1 MMMLSEMISF
11 SMAHGLAPIALRIPN
26 SCVRSLTEISM
37 MLETPTIP
45 LNSVRIPMIQSAVL
59 IIDIP
64 LFISMLIVRRFH
76 IPTALLSSGAALWL
90 LFSDA
95 RSRSSNAL
103 LSSSVSS
110 PWNEKV
116 YSSISLPLL

>member
-64 LFISMLIVRRFH
+64 LFISIFIVRIFH
-76 IPTALLSSGAALWL
+76 IPTALLSSGAALWF